1 MERTTFN
8 EIFKKAMDRSRVS
21 SSDLATLSGRSR
33 VNVSEI
39 RNGKSFPT
47 IGDFCELLGYAEQ
60 LSPGFCDLFGR
71 LLVGETRRQTL
82 NPEELIN
89 SLDSS
94 ELAAL
99 FYAAGSRIADSAE
112 KMERQILKSA

>member
-1 MERTTFN
+1 MKRTTFN
-8 EIFKKAMDRSRVS
+8 EIFKQTMDKSGVS
-21 SSDLATLSGRSR
+21 SSELATLSGRSR

-47 IGDFCELLGYAEQ
+47 IGDFCELLSDAEK

-89 SLDSS
+89 SLDST

-99 FYAAGSRIADSAE
+99 FYAAGNRIADSSGRND
-112 KMERQILKSA
+112 RQVLRSA